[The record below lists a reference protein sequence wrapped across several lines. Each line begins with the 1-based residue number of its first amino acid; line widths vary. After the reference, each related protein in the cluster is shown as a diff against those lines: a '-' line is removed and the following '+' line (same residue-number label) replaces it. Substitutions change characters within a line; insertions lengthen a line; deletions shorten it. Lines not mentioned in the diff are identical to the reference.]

1 MKKNYISPEILVL
14 NANIM
19 SELLSQS
26 GSGSGK
32 SEFGGGDDGNENKG
46 GSTVLPAGDDDFE
59 DGLSTK
65 GSIFTWSDD
74 YDNEYYD

>member
-19 SELLSQS
+19 SELLSGS
-26 GSGSGK
+26 GSGSGNGS
-32 SEFGGGDDGNENKG
+32 SEVGDVDGKKGPIGEGGDDEFEG
-46 GSTVLPAGDDDFE
+46 GLG
-59 DGLSTK
+59 TK

>member
-14 NANIM
+14 NAHIM
-19 SELLSQS
+19 SELLY
-26 GSGSGK
+26 GSGSGNGS
-32 SEFGGGDDGNENKG
+32 SEVGDDVDGKKDPIGEGGDDE
-46 GSTVLPAGDDDFE
+46 FE
-59 DGLSTK
+59 DGLGTK

>member
-32 SEFGGGDDGNENKG
+32 SEVGDEVDGKKGPIGEGGDDEFEG
-46 GSTVLPAGDDDFE
+46 GLG
-59 DGLSTK
+59 TK

>member
-26 GSGSGK
+26 GSGNGK
-32 SEFGGGDDGNENKG
+32 SEFGGGDDGDKDKG
-46 GSTVLPAGDDDFE
+46 GSTVLPGGDDEFE
-59 DGLSTK
+59 GGLGSK
-65 GSIFTWSDD
+65 GDSWSSWDD
-74 YDNEYYD
+74 

>member
-32 SEFGGGDDGNENKG
+32 SEFGGGDDGDKDKG
-46 GSTVLPAGDDDFE
+46 GSTVLPGGDDEFE
-59 DGLSTK
+59 GGLGSK
-65 GSIFTWSDD
+65 GDSWSSWDD
-74 YDNEYYD
+74 

>member
-26 GSGSGK
+26 GNGSGK
-32 SEFGGGDDGNENKG
+32 SEFGGGKDGKKDQG
-46 GSTVLPAGDDDFE
+46 GTTIQGAGDDDFE

-74 YDNEYYD
+74 DEYYD

>member
-19 SELLSQS
+19 SELLS
-26 GSGSGK
+26 GSGSGNGS
-32 SEFGGGDDGNENKG
+32 SEVGDNVDGIIRDIDKG
-46 GSTVLPAGDDDFE
+46 DDDDFE
-59 DGLSTK
+59 GGLGTK

-74 YDNEYYD
+74 DEYND

>member
-32 SEFGGGDDGNENKG
+32 SEYGGGDDGDKDQG
-46 GSTVLPAGDDDFE
+46 GTTIQGAGDGEFVLGSKGDSWSSWDD
-59 DGLSTK
+59 
-65 GSIFTWSDD
+65 
-74 YDNEYYD
+74 

>member
-19 SELLSQS
+19 SELLS

-32 SEFGGGDDGNENKG
+32 SEYSGGDNADKDKGGGTIDKGGDDEFEG
-46 GSTVLPAGDDDFE
+46 GLG
-59 DGLSTK
+59 TK

>member
-19 SELLSQS
+19 SELLSGS

-32 SEFGGGDDGNENKG
+32 SVFGGGDDGNENKG
-46 GSTVLPAGDDDFE
+46 GSTVLPGGDDEFE
-59 DGLSTK
+59 GGLGSK
-65 GSIFTWSDD
+65 GDSWSSWDD
-74 YDNEYYD
+74 

>member
-19 SELLSQS
+19 SELLS
-26 GSGSGK
+26 GSGSAE

-46 GSTVLPAGDDDFE
+46 GSTVLPGGDNEFE
-59 DGLSTK
+59 GGLGTK

>member
-32 SEFGGGDDGNENKG
+32 SEVGDEVDGKKGPIGEGGDDEFEGGLGSKG
-46 GSTVLPAGDDDFE
+46 DSWSSWDD
-59 DGLSTK
+59 
-65 GSIFTWSDD
+65 
-74 YDNEYYD
+74 

>member
-1 MKKNYISPEILVL
+1 MKKNYISPEIIVL

-26 GSGSGK
+26 GSGSAEA
-32 SEFGGGDDGNENKG
+32 EFGGGGDGNENKVEDPIGEG
-46 GSTVLPAGDDDFE
+46 GDNEFE
-59 DGLSTK
+59 GLATK

>member
-26 GSGSGK
+26 GSGSGS
-32 SEFGGGDDGNENKG
+32 SEVGGGEDGNENKG
-46 GSTVLPAGDDDFE
+46 GSTVLPGGDNEFE
-59 DGLSTK
+59 GLCTK

-74 YDNEYYD
+74 DEYYD

>member
-14 NANIM
+14 NANII

-32 SEFGGGDDGNENKG
+32 SEFGGGDTGDKDKG
-46 GSTVLPAGDDDFE
+46 GSTVLPGGDDEFE
-59 DGLSTK
+59 GGLGSK
-65 GSIFTWSDD
+65 GDSWSSWDD
-74 YDNEYYD
+74 

>member
-26 GSGSGK
+26 GRGNGNGK
-32 SEFGGGDDGNENKG
+32 YDFGGGKDGDKDPG
-46 GSTVLPAGDDDFE
+46 GSTVLPGGDDEFE
-59 DGLSTK
+59 GGLGSK
-65 GSIFTWSDD
+65 GDSWSSWDD
-74 YDNEYYD
+74 

>member
-32 SEFGGGDDGNENKG
+32 SEYGGCDDGDKDQG
-46 GSTVLPAGDDDFE
+46 GTTIQVAGDGAFEGGLGSKGDSWSSWDD
-59 DGLSTK
+59 
-65 GSIFTWSDD
+65 
-74 YDNEYYD
+74 

>member
-19 SELLSQS
+19 SELLSGS
-26 GSGSGK
+26 GSGNGK

-46 GSTVLPAGDDDFE
+46 GSTVLPGGDNEF
-59 DGLSTK
+59 DGLGSKGDSWST
-65 GSIFTWSDD
+65 WDD
-74 YDNEYYD
+74 

>member
-19 SELLSQS
+19 SELLSGS

-46 GSTVLPAGDDDFE
+46 GSTVLPGGDDEFE
-59 DGLSTK
+59 GGLGSK
-65 GSIFTWSDD
+65 GDSWSSWDD
-74 YDNEYYD
+74 

>member
-26 GSGSGK
+26 GTGSGSAE
-32 SEFGGGDDGNENKG
+32 SEFGGGQDGKTDQGG
-46 GSTVLPAGDDDFE
+46 GSVGE
-59 DGLSTK
+59 G
-65 GSIFTWSDD
+65 G
-74 YDNEYYD
+74 DNEFEGGLGSKGDSWSSWDD

>member
-32 SEFGGGDDGNENKG
+32 SEFGGGDNADKDKG
-46 GSTVLPAGDDDFE
+46 GGPIGEAGDDDFE

-74 YDNEYYD
+74 DEYYD

>member
-26 GSGSGK
+26 GSGSGNGS
-32 SEFGGGDDGNENKG
+32 SEVGDVDGKKGPIGEGGDDEFEG
-46 GSTVLPAGDDDFE
+46 GLG
-59 DGLSTK
+59 TK

>member
-32 SEFGGGDDGNENKG
+32 SEYAGGEDGNEDKG
-46 GSTVLPAGDDDFE
+46 GSTIQGAGDDDFE

-74 YDNEYYD
+74 DEYYD

>member
-14 NANIM
+14 NANII

-46 GSTVLPAGDDDFE
+46 GSTVLPGGDDDFE
-59 DGLSTK
+59 GGLGTK

>member
-19 SELLSQS
+19 SKLLS
-26 GSGSGK
+26 GSGSGNGK

-46 GSTVLPAGDDDFE
+46 GSTVLPGGDDEFE
-59 DGLSTK
+59 GGLGSK
-65 GSIFTWSDD
+65 GDSWSSWDD
-74 YDNEYYD
+74 